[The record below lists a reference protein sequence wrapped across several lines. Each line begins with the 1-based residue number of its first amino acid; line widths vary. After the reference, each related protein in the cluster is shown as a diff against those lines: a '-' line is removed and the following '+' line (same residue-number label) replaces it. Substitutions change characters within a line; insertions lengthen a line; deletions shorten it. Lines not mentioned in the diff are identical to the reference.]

1 MYLTLPSVKFGRFKL
16 QYFGGSV
23 VVVVFG
29 SADIGVTPFCL
40 FGAGVVLGGLG
51 LLGVLVVRAGGFGAV
66 HAGVPRSLIG
76 GEVGG
81 GVGRVLGVTFLGLG
95 VTVVVLFIGFL
106 VVVSG
111 FGGGLVFR
119 GVYRVRGVVRG
130 VLGD

>member
-1 MYLTLPSVKFGRFKL
+1 
-16 QYFGGSV
+16 
-23 VVVVFG
+23 VVVFG

-81 GVGRVLGVTFLGLG
+81 GVGRVLGVTAGETLM
-95 VTVVVLFIGFL
+95 
-106 VVVSG
+106 
-111 FGGGLVFR
+111 
-119 GVYRVRGVVRG
+119 
-130 VLGD
+130 

>member
-1 MYLTLPSVKFGRFKL
+1 
-16 QYFGGSV
+16 
-23 VVVVFG
+23 VVVFG

-81 GVGRVLGVTFLGLG
+81 GVGRVLGVT
-95 VTVVVLFIGFL
+95 
-106 VVVSG
+106 G